1 MSETAELKVD
11 ERLKANEEVLNQ
23 YSTSMGLDAI
33 KYNSDAELV
42 LKLGSNDLK
51 GLTSEEALCYGYVL
65 SNYGAFL
72 SKEIG
77 RQNAI
82 LSWANY
88 NLGVVIG
95 KVYSNYGNDY
105 VKYDVRKVLICADNE
120 YAAQLSKIALQ
131 ATLRIE
137 HLKGVDFQ
145 VSKMA
150 DFLKEI
156 AKTKR
161 YSSYE

>member
-1 MSETAELKVD
+1 MPETAELTVN
-11 ERLKANEEVLNQ
+11 ERLKQSEEVLNK

-33 KYNSDAELV
+33 KYNGDAELV
-42 LKLGSNDLK
+42 LQLSSTDLK
-51 GLTSEEALCYGYVL
+51 ALTSEEALCYGYVL

-72 SKEIG
+72 SKELG

-120 YAAQLSKIALQ
+120 YAQSLSKIVLQ

-161 YSSYE
+161 YSNYE